1 MWSRSNAKLGHMIWN
16 LVFLCCGAWGIWHFG
31 RATHTAFKH
40 RYVMWS
46 YSRAS
51 AGSPVYEIDDPRRF
65 RIGAWTN
72 VAGLAFMIVATVVI
86 AYELLA

>member
-1 MWSRSNAKLGHMIWN
+1 MIAN
-16 LVFLCCGAWGIWHFG
+16 LAIFCCGGWGVWHFG
-31 RATHTAFKH
+31 RATYRTFKH

-51 AGSPVYEIDDPRRF
+51 EGSRVYEVDDPRRF

-72 VAGLAFMIVATVVI
+72 VGGLAFMIAAMGVMAR
-86 AYELLA
+86 ELLG